1 MFTHIKDK
9 LLPDIDTRV
18 LKSIE
23 SFENDQIKSWKEDA
37 EPAAEAPI

>member
-9 LLPDIDTRV
+9 LLPDIDTRL

-23 SFENDQIKSWKEDA
+23 SFEND
-37 EPAAEAPI
+37 